1 MKFAIIG
8 GGQLG
13 QQLFNAS
20 SCQRMIIDTRPQ
32 CPEYFAKAELG
43 YSNDLK
49 DAAKCD
55 VVALAVPP
63 AACQSVMD
71 AICPVLPAGTIVLDF
86 PTKWQ
91 IPQEM
96 RAAYPQLKLMES
108 KLLGSA
114 VGLSKGLEALV
125 LLSQADEE
133 TVQKVKDCLP
143 GLNVAVGQ
151 WDKVPYL
158 NSEASRAALV
168 AAVELEKKLLGEGY
182 EEEVVKSLIGGLMP
196 GILVSYRN
204 DTLGGFG
211 KEIVKSLK

>member
-32 CPEYFAKAELG
+32 CPECFAKAELG

-55 VVALAVPP
+55 VVARAVPP

-108 KLLGSA
+108 
-114 VGLSKGLEALV
+114 
-125 LLSQADEE
+125 
-133 TVQKVKDCLP
+133 
-143 GLNVAVGQ
+143 
-151 WDKVPYL
+151 
-158 NSEASRAALV
+158 
-168 AAVELEKKLLGEGY
+168 
-182 EEEVVKSLIGGLMP
+182 
-196 GILVSYRN
+196 
-204 DTLGGFG
+204 
-211 KEIVKSLK
+211 

>member
-32 CPEYFAKAELG
+32 CPECFAKAELG

-96 RAAYPQLKLMES
+96 RAAYPQLKLRAMRS
-108 KLLGSA
+108 QWGNCHWMQGYITLNT
-114 VGLSKGLEALV
+114 ALV
-125 LLSQADEE
+125 RCPPRLRDYVALHELVHFLHHDHQAGFYAVMDALMPDWRRRRAE
-133 TVQKVKDCLP
+133 
-143 GLNVAVGQ
+143 LNR
-151 WDKVPYL
+151 YT
-158 NSEASRAALV
+158 AAL
-168 AAVELEKKLLGEGY
+168 
-182 EEEVVKSLIGGLMP
+182 
-196 GILVSYRN
+196 
-204 DTLGGFG
+204 
-211 KEIVKSLK
+211 